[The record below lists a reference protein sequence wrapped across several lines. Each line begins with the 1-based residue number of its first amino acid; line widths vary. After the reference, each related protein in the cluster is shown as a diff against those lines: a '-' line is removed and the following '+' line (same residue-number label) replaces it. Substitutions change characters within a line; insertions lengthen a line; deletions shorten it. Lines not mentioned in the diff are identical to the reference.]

1 MNAMLTVAGI
11 TLRQLL
17 SRRRTLLLLA
27 LGAVP
32 VLLAL
37 AYRLSGDANDDA
49 DALSWTMGMLEY
61 LGMVTVMPLIAL
73 IFGTGA
79 IGGELEDGTAVHLL
93 TKPVPRWQVGIA
105 KFIVASV
112 CAAALAAI
120 PIGIAG
126 LLGANE
132 ASAAI
137 GYAVGAAIG
146 ATIYVAIFM
155 ALSMITSRSFVIGLG
170 YVLIWEGL
178 LAGLFPGIASLSVR
192 QYAIS
197 FAQTV
202 TDSLSSVANGLEPR
216 VAIGAAIIGAGV
228 VTVAALGIALRLL
241 SRLEIA
247 GETG

>member
-1 MNAMLTVAGI
+1 MSAMLVIAGI

-17 SRRRTLLLLA
+17 SRRRTLLLLG

-32 VLLAL
+32 VVLAL
-37 AYRLSGDANDDA
+37 AYRLSGEATGDA

-93 TKPVPRWQVGIA
+93 TKPVPRWRVGLA
-105 KFIVASV
+105 KFVV
-112 CAAALAAI
+112 AAACAGVLAAI
-120 PIGIAG
+120 PILLAG

-132 ASAAI
+132 ASAGI
-137 GYAVGAAIG
+137 GYAIGAVLGAAV
-146 ATIYVAIFM
+146 YVAIFM
-155 ALSMITSRSFVIGLG
+155 AISLITSRSFVIGLG

-178 LAGLFPGIASLSVR
+178 LAGLFAGIASLSVR

-197 FAQTV
+197 FAQTI
-202 TDSLSSVANGLEPR
+202 TDALSAVANDVEPR
-216 VAIGAAIIGAGV
+216 VAIGAAIIGAVV
-228 VTVAALGIALRLL
+228 VTVLALAIALRRL

>member
-1 MNAMLTVAGI
+1 MNAMLTIAGI

-37 AYRLSGDANDDA
+37 AYRLSGEASDDA

-61 LGMVTVMPLIAL
+61 LGMVTVMPLVAL

-93 TKPVPRWQVGIA
+93 TKPVPRWRVGVA
-105 KFIVASV
+105 KYVVAAG
-112 CAAALAAI
+112 CAAVLAAL
-120 PIGIAG
+120 PIAIAG

-132 ASAAI
+132 TSAAI
-137 GYAVGAAIG
+137 GYAIGAAIG
-146 ATIYVAIFM
+146 AAIYVAIFM
-155 ALSMITSRSFVIGLG
+155 ALSLVTSRSFVIGLG

-197 FAQTV
+197 FAQTI
-202 TDSLSSVANGLEPR
+202 TDGLSSMANDLEPR
-216 VAIGAAIIGAGV
+216 VAIGAAIIGAVV
-228 VTVAALGIALRLL
+228 VTVGALAIALRRL

>member
-37 AYRLSGDANDDA
+37 AYRLSGEASDDA
-49 DALSWTMGMLEY
+49 DALQWTMGMLEY

-93 TKPVPRWQVGIA
+93 TKPVPRWQVGLA
-105 KFIVASV
+105 KYVVAAA

-120 PIGIAG
+120 PILLAG

-137 GYAVGAAIG
+137 GYAIGAAIG
-146 ATIYVAIFM
+146 AAVYVAIFI
-155 ALSMITSRSFVIGLG
+155 AVSLITSRSFVIGLG

-178 LAGLFPGIASLSVR
+178 LAGLFAGIASLSVR

-197 FAQTV
+197 FAQNI
-202 TDSLSSVANGLEPR
+202 TDGLSSVANDVEPR
-216 VAIGAAIIGAGV
+216 VAIGAAIIGAVV
-228 VTVAALGIALRLL
+228 VTVAALAIGLRRL